1 MRRIRLQIK
10 VIASPPANLFI
21 ANAVRELP
29 ALEIKFGSPPAD
41 VLAAL
46 RELAA
51 GGLEIYI
58 GNDKQNFIDSPSE
71 KESDEGSQEESDEES
86 QEESVEESEEEI

>member
-1 MRRIRLQIK
+1 MRRIQ
-10 VIASPPANLFI
+10 
-21 ANAVRELP
+21 
-29 ALEIKFGSPPAD
+29 LEIKPVASPPAD

-51 GGLEIYI
+51 GGLQIYI

-71 KESDEGSQEESDEES
+71 KESDEES